1 VKDSR
6 ASKGIVVV
14 RFSTIVMIGFAVLFG
29 LLAVFIAQS
38 WLNSQ
43 AEMRMRSL
51 EANRKPIET
60 QTIVVASRPLRFGA
74 ELGSSSLRELA
85 WPENA
90 IPAGAFAKIS
100 DLLASGRRVVLTG
113 IEANEPVLSSKIT
126 GPGQRATLSA
136 VIADGLRAVTIR
148 VNDVDGVAGFVLPGD
163 RVDVSLTRQADK
175 INTNDVVIQNVKVLA
190 IDQVADERTDK
201 PSIARAVTLEVNS
214 TDAQKIALAAT
225 VGTLSLMLR
234 RAGEAK
240 SNDTRRVTLGDLT
253 DGGAP
258 AVEEG
263 EAPRFSTIRVRRA
276 GKRDDVSVPIEDTN
290 STVGAATRGR
300 AVR

>member
-1 VKDSR
+1 
-6 ASKGIVVV
+6 V
-14 RFSTIVMIGFAVLFG
+14 RVSTIVMIGFAVLFG

-60 QTIVVASRPLRFGA
+60 QTIVVANRPLRFGA

-136 VIADGLRAVTIR
+136 VIGDGMRAVTIR

-163 RVDVSLTRQADK
+163 RVDVALTRQADK

-234 RAGEAK
+234 RAGEARAA
-240 SNDTRRVTLGDLT
+240 DTRRVTLGDLANGT
-253 DGGAP
+253 P

-263 EAPRFSTIRVRRA
+263 ETAKYVTVRVTRA
-276 GKRDDVSVPIEDTN
+276 SKRDDVSVPIEDAN
-290 STVGAATRGR
+290 STVGAAARGR
-300 AVR
+300 AAR